1 MDSEL
6 HHAENQARGIAYE
19 YFWCVAGRHQ
29 ACVERLQETSGTV
42 PYQVWLSLCFE
53 PLLFG
58 LEFFGE
64 YAGKH
69 CTAPEQELFV
79 AELETATRWL
89 ISTTLFEPNDV
100 RFPTSDPQPSAQPAA
115 KRWVLTEG
123 HERALAPF
131 RRWCEARERQFQRRL
146 DRKIFGRHFEKQTNP
161 HSDSSRLFEDLKTH
175 LARDGYHCP
184 ETVLYVFAK
193 GVVSEAYRI
202 RSGVLSDLFSERR
215 ERFEA
220 GSDSRRPNRAR
231 TG

>member
-6 HHAENQARGIAYE
+6 HHAEKQASAIAHE

-29 ACVERLQETSGTV
+29 ACVERLQETSAAV
-42 PYQVWLSLCFE
+42 PYAVWLSLCFE

-58 LEFFGE
+58 LNFFGE
-64 YAGKH
+64 YARKH
-69 CTAPEQELFV
+69 YAAPEQELFV

-100 RFPTSDPQPSAQPAA
+100 SFPPSQTPPSVQPARS
-115 KRWVLTEG
+115 RWVLTKG

-131 RRWCEARERQFQRRL
+131 RRWCEVRQRQFHWRL
-146 DRKIFGRHFEKQTNP
+146 DRNVFRRHFQKQTNP
-161 HSDSSRLFEDLKTH
+161 HSDLSRLFEELKTD
-175 LARDGYHCP
+175 LSRDGYHCP
-184 ETVLYVFAK
+184 ETVLRVFAQ

-202 RSGVLSDLFSERR
+202 RSAVLNDLIAARR
-215 ERFEA
+215 HHEEA
-220 GSDSRRPNRAR
+220 GRRSHRLTRTR

>member
-6 HHAENQARGIAYE
+6 HHAEKQASAIAHE

-29 ACVERLQETSGTV
+29 ACVERLQEISGAV

-64 YAGKH
+64 YARKH
-69 CTAPEQELFV
+69 YTAQEQELFV

-100 RFPTSDPQPSAQPAA
+100 NFPPSQTLPSVQPAPNP
-115 KRWVLTEG
+115 WVLTKG

-131 RRWCEARERQFQRRL
+131 RRWCEVRQRQFRRRL
-146 DRKIFGRHFEKQTNP
+146 DRKVFGRHFKKQTNP
-161 HSDSSRLFEDLKTH
+161 HSDSSRLFEELKTD
-175 LARDGYHCP
+175 LARDGYGCP
-184 ETVLYVFAK
+184 ETVLRVFAR

-202 RSGVLSDLFSERR
+202 RSGVQNGSFRCDGNAL
-215 ERFEA
+215 EA
-220 GSDSRRPNRAR
+220 GSNSPGPDRAR